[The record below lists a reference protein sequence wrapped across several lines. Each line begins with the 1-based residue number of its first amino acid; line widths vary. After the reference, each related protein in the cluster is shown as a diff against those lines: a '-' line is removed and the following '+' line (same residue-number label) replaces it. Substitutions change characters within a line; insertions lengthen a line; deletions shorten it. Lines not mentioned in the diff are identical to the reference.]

1 MLYYYPGGDER
12 VCYIA
17 NEEGDESDGCV
28 MRNSRDLVRLDSEG
42 KLWYLGRTDDQIKRH
57 GKRINLMQLEQVLF
71 FFDLIELEMLST
83 LLWSQLT
90 N

>member
-1 MLYYYPGGDER
+1 MYTGGAER
-12 VCYIA
+12 LCYVD
-17 NEEGDESDGCV
+17 NGEEDESGVCV

-57 GKRINLMQLEQVLF
+57 GKRINLMQIEQVSIILLF
-71 FFDLIELEMLST
+71 
-83 LLWSQLT
+83 